1 MQKLENE
8 LKEVKIVGDDIASA
22 HYVWWLENLE
32 TAGPSD
38 APFPYNEKK
47 QRIKLLPRFIQMLFS
62 FKFRQVRKTSKKI
75 TAPERIRDTNITAA
89 FQDSISS
96 FYASFEF
103 RYNEIRHKVEHVI
116 HSAYIA

>member
-22 HYVWWLENLE
+22 HYVWWLKNLE

-47 QRIKLLPRFIQMLFS
+47 TEN
-62 FKFRQVRKTSKKI
+62 QVAPTFHPNVIFLQISSSQKNIKKI

-96 FYASFEF
+96 FHASFEF